1 MTDYDFARKLAR
13 VERAVGE
20 VERLV
25 SGAGLDASRE
35 LLHAVLDVHRDAVQ
49 ELVQAL
55 GAADGMLPPSLGRPK
70 VAWLLGLHGINPDPL
85 EFRVED
91 VLRATSAALSV
102 SARAELVA
110 VDGER
115 VRVRIEGGGEESRR
129 LLARA
134 VERALAELAPEA
146 SITIDGVTLARR
158 ESELFA
164 LERLVP
170 RREVRSP

>member
-1 MTDYDFARKLAR
+1 MTDHDFARKLAR
-13 VERAVGE
+13 VERAVSE

-25 SGAGLDASRE
+25 SDAGLDASRE
-35 LLHAVLDVHRDAVQ
+35 LLHA
-49 ELVQAL
+49 
-55 GAADGMLPPSLGRPK
+55 
-70 VAWLLGLHGINPDPL
+70 
-85 EFRVED
+85 
-91 VLRATSAALSV
+91 V

-158 ESELFA
+158 ESQPFA
-164 LERLVP
+164 LGRLVP